1 MPFLQINLRAPF
13 AHRLFGGGEGYWL
26 LQITLWPVNS
36 LTAGRSRSG
45 PRLCSFYRVQH
56 TGTRDIAISRHGP
69 IRMIQPSNCTAQAY
83 PATSEISLCRR
94 AHTSDAAG
102 SASWRAADRGI
113 RWEPRRL
120 WVRTKGDVIA
130 LVAIRTY
137 TSSAV
142 LAARISLGHELLGS
156 STSRSGWP
164 ARLSCDRAQQGCR
177 YRGRCKRADDN
188 Q

>member
-1 MPFLQINLRAPF
+1 MQINLRAPF
-13 AHRLFGGGEGYWL
+13 AQRLFGGGEGYWL

-69 IRMIQPSNCTAQAY
+69 ILTIQPRHCTAQAY
-83 PATSEISLCRR
+83 PAASEHSRCRW
-94 AHTSDAAG
+94 AHTCDAAG

-156 STSRSGWP
+156 STSRSSWP
-164 ARLSCDRAQQGCR
+164 ARFSCDRAQQGCR